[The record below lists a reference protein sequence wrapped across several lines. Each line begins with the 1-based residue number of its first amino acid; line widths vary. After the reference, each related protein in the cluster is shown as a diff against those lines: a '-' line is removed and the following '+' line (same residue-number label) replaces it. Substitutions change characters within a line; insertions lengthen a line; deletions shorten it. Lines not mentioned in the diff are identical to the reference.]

1 MSQRENDVNLVKRA
15 IVKKLYS
22 AGCWG
27 KGHMLIERFK
37 SGLPPH
43 IRGEVTSAVKKLIK
57 EKLIRAYG
65 RTKHGLAFYLNISKK
80 KEIEIIIEKEL

>member
-1 MSQRENDVNLVKRA
+1 MNPRADVADLVKKS

-43 IRGEVTSAVKKLIK
+43 IRGEVTQVVKKLIK
-57 EKLIRAYG
+57 EKFIRVYG
-65 RTKHGLAFYLNISKK
+65 RTKHGLAFYLNVAKIHNFYCSQ
-80 KEIEIIIEKEL
+80 